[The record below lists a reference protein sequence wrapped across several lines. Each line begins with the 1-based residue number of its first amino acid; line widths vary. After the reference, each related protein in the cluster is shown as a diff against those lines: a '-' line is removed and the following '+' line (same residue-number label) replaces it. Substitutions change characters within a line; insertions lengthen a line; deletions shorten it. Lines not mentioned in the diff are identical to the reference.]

1 MTAKWLLLLGSALT
15 PLVAQG
21 QWITIHLHPP
31 GFLRSEV
38 LAVTPSMQGG
48 NLHDSESRLHSA
60 LWAGTATSWS
70 GLAPSGSVYG
80 MQGDR
85 QVGRAVIGSGHASL
99 WFGTPESRI
108 DLHPATGAIGS
119 EAAAISGNQQ
129 VGNFTPPVGGAHAA
143 LWFGSAASMVDLH
156 PAGMASSRALA
167 TDGALQGGRF
177 ALPSGTRHA
186 ALWAGSAASFINMNP
201 TGAISSAI
209 EGMVPGEQVGFA
221 NFGSGNRAMLWRG
234 TPQSAISLHPEGV
247 AGVSGLYA
255 TVGSAQVGWANT
267 YQYGLTAG
275 IWFGTA
281 ESFIP
286 LAPYLP
292 PGYGSSSATSIA
304 ELNGTYYI
312 GGYAYRIGT
321 LDREAFL
328 WVGQVPAPGAGAVL
342 LGAGVLSMK
351 RRRLTAPDRRS
362 R

>member
-1 MTAKWLLLLGSALT
+1 MSLGGSVTGIVNGAHGN
-15 PLVAQG
+15 G
-21 QWITIHLHPP
+21 QV
-31 GFLRSEV
+31 G
-38 LAVTPSMQGG
+38 
-48 NLHDSESRLHSA
+48 
-60 LWAGTATSWS
+60 LWS
-70 GLAPSGSVYG
+70 SGSG
-80 MQGDR
+80 
-85 QVGRAVIGSGHASL
+85 GHASL

-221 NFGSGNRAMLWRG
+221 NFGSGNRAMIWRG